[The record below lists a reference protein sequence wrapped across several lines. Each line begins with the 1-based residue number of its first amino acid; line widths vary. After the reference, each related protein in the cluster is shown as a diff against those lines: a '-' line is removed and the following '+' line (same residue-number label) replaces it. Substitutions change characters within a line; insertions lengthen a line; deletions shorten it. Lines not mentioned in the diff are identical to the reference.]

1 MKMSK
6 NKQNIK
12 PLTGAEQ
19 QYFRLLNNEAG
30 IAMQQMQ
37 LAQQRLVAC
46 AAFLRE
52 QHNAPEGKWALNDIQ
67 IGFVL
72 VESKE

>member
-1 MKMSK
+1 MPKSK
-6 NKQNIK
+6 QKTK
-12 PLTGAEQ
+12 PLTEAEQ
-19 QYFRLLNNEAG
+19 QYFRLLNNEAS

-67 IGFVL
+67 AGFVL
-72 VESKE
+72 IEPKE

>member
-1 MKMSK
+1 MSE

-12 PLTGAEQ
+12 PLTEAEQ
-19 QYFRLLNNEAG
+19 QYFRFLNNEAG

-46 AAFLRE
+46 TAFLRV
-52 QHNAPEGKWALNDIQ
+52 QHNAPEGEWALNDIQ

-72 VESKE
+72 IEPEE